1 MRLPLPGSPHLLT
14 PPGKSFSACTDV
26 ARSLQTSPPH
36 VTLPRGRA
44 DPEHGSPPA
53 LPPSSPAPSPHLLGG
68 PDTRPS
74 ALGRGVRWA
83 SRRSESC
90 QPGSPALFTSISPT
104 DPLIPPD
111 HSLNSRTPTRPLDH
125 LLSDPSRFVTCQRTQ
140 CRIPMAFLVLSFHL
154 LQPGTIPRSLAFTSF
169 NDVRPSVRLGFAS
182 WLNSGHLSSARIFW
196 KWGWVLLTAYQWH
209 RAAICP
215 LTADVCSDHLIKVVT
230 ATVKLF
236 SPPLLSKSGGNFSDP
251 T

>member
-53 LPPSSPAPSPHLLGG
+53 LPPSSPAPSPHLLRG

-83 SRRSESC
+83 PRHSESC
-90 QPGSPALFTSISPT
+90 QPGSPHCSHPF
-104 DPLIPPD
+104 PP
-111 HSLNSRTPTRPLDH
+111 RTLSYHQTTASTAGHQHGHWTTRSQTLP
-125 LLSDPSRFVTCQRTQ
+125 
-140 CRIPMAFLVLSFHL
+140 VLSVVKGPNAESQWH
-154 LQPGTIPRSLAFTSF
+154 SSSC
-169 NDVRPSVRLGFAS
+169 PSVSSSPGQSLGLWLSRL
-182 WLNSGHLSSARIFW
+182 LMTSGHLFF
-196 KWGWVLLTAYQWH
+196 
-209 RAAICP
+209 
-215 LTADVCSDHLIKVVT
+215 
-230 ATVKLF
+230 F
-236 SPPLLSKSGGNFSDP
+236 SLALPRG
-251 T
+251 